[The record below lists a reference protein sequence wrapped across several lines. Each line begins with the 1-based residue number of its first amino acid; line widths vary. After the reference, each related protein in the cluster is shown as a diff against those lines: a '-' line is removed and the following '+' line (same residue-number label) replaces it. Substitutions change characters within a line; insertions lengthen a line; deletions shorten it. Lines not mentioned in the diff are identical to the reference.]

1 MTLVFGLSCAN
12 STWDG
17 AQKQE
22 KANTV
27 FGNMICLIT
36 ITTVPATLLGYFFPE
51 QALQLFG
58 AEGKLYSFAKDYF
71 MIVFS

>member
-22 KANTV
+22 KEIEKDN
-27 FGNMICLIT
+27 N
-36 ITTVPATLLGYFFPE
+36 
-51 QALQLFG
+51 
-58 AEGKLYSFAKDYF
+58 KLRL
-71 MIVFS
+71 